1 MHITNMKSDSPT
13 NIDRQTARGRHTRFI
28 AHLIVI
34 LMLFILPEIVMNYA
48 MPQRRGFQGTPW
60 GIYLKSLV
68 FIAVFYINYYFIIE
82 RTLNNRVRVWRFIGL
97 NLLVVVGSL
106 GLCYVIWRYSFY
118 LPRLAEAATRPIRH
132 PERMQYMVFSSL
144 VRDAVMVVLTIALSV
159 ALRLGDKWL
168 TLERRR
174 RDMLAEQ
181 RETEL
186 SNLKSQLNPHFLFN
200 TLNTIYALVEINP
213 DEARRAIHEL
223 SQLLR
228 YVLYETPAEVSLE
241 RETEFTANYISLMEL
256 RLGPGHVAAHID
268 IDAMSGTSVP
278 PLIFIP
284 LVENAF
290 KHGNTGHTDS
300 VIEIDIKAADGQIVC
315 RTVNSFDP
323 HTVLDRRSGIGIA
336 NLRRRMHLIY
346 GRDASLTTT
355 IDTER
360 YTSTLTIIIRPE

>member
-1 MHITNMKSDSPT
+1 
-13 NIDRQTARGRHTRFI
+13 
-28 AHLIVI
+28 
-34 LMLFILPEIVMNYA
+34 
-48 MPQRRGFQGTPW
+48 
-60 GIYLKSLV
+60 
-68 FIAVFYINYYFIIE
+68 
-82 RTLNNRVRVWRFIGL
+82 
-97 NLLVVVGSL
+97 
-106 GLCYVIWRYSFY
+106 
-118 LPRLAEAATRPIRH
+118 
-132 PERMQYMVFSSL
+132 MVFSAL
-144 VRDAVMVVLTIALSV
+144 IRDSVMVVLTIALSV

-200 TLNTIYALVEINP
+200 TLNTIYALVEIDP
-213 DEARRAIHEL
+213 DEARKAIHEL

-241 RETEFTANYISLMEL
+241 RETEFTVNYISLMEL
-256 RLGPGHVAAHID
+256 RLGPGHVVSHID
-268 IDAMSGTSVP
+268 IGSMADTSVP

-360 YTSTLTIIIRPE
+360 YTSTLTLSLIHI